1 MKSSPTPQSFPRSF
15 TFRLRDC
22 ADSASAHCA
31 GRLAPGEYP
40 STFFP
45 GKRRGQLP
53 EKVRLAFLPYPG
65 AGALG
70 GAAHPPSVTDD
81 NLCTR
86 SCPYF
91 SPPTPATSTFRPSL
105 LRLDKTARPLCAERA
120 SSNRVIGSLSHRV
133 IERLSD
139 CVIENRKE
147 SLHARNPQPVPGAK
161 PAPALPTGKGPG
173 GRGGHSIA
181 CWPDHSVAQLPQS
194 PEAGAL

>member
-1 MKSSPTPQSFPRSF
+1 VSTPQRSSP
-15 TFRLRDC
+15 
-22 ADSASAHCA
+22 ASAAASCPRKSGLLSYLSRRRSA
-31 GRLAPGEYP
+31 GRSGPP
-40 STFFP
+40 P
-45 GKRRGQLP
+45 KRYRRLP
-53 EKVRLAFLPYPG
+53 PYQILPLFL
-65 AGALG
+65 
-70 GAAHPPSVTDD
+70 
-81 NLCTR
+81 
-86 SCPYF
+86 
-91 SPPTPATSTFRPSL
+91 PPTPATTTFRPSL

>member
-1 MKSSPTPQSFPRSF
+1 MESSPTPQSFPRSF

-53 EKVRLAFLPYPG
+53 KEVRLTLLPFQAQERWAERPTPQALPTITSVPDPAPISPPYPCHHHVPPI
-65 AGALG
+65 
-70 GAAHPPSVTDD
+70 AAAPGQD
-81 NLCTR
+81 R
-86 SCPYF
+86 S
-91 SPPTPATSTFRPSL
+91 A
-105 LRLDKTARPLCAERA
+105 LCAERA
-120 SSNRVIGSLSHRV
+120 SRNRVIGSLSHRV